1 MRHFSSSFGLESLCA
16 RSMKRRIERSEMGR
30 GSWSRRASFSD
41 AEARNLRF
49 EPAQHLARRCETRRQ
64 FHACAHRVRE
74 RVQHQQFG
82 SPHEQGGALAHRQRQ
97 RTSSTPGAR
106 SRDDLSSH
114 SSTAGSSSAISQ
126 NLTRGEHGKVASPFH
141 TPTGDTHPPGSPGPF
156 CLVPPALPYQTGCAR
171 DHALPNGV
179 YM

>member
-1 MRHFSSSFGLESLCA
+1 
-16 RSMKRRIERSEMGR
+16 MKRRIERSEMGR

-74 RVQHQQFG
+74 RVQHQQHG

-141 TPTGDTHPPGSPGPF
+141 TPTGDTHPPGGIPRPV
-156 CLVPPALPYQTGCAR
+156 LPACHLHFPTKRGVHVTMRFQTEYTCDGLKAEIAAAR
-171 DHALPNGV
+171 AQC
-179 YM
+179 